1 MHCAA
6 GWATNMRHASLA
18 DASMAGKI
26 MSALP
31 HSTLCPCWKRKGQSR
46 PFQYFTPLYRQCC
59 VISSAQCPSIEY
71 WRIQSARLHP
81 SSASPQRLLDG
92 GCRERKV
99 VMTTHGTSRFKSC
112 PENRDRRRL
121 AWELRASWK
130 MLGFSKRGSRLQISW
145 LRARRSNGFSRPA
158 VSPWAQWSQV
168 TGAAVRPQL
177 CMSASSCRPFDL
189 DHIDGTTFLD
199 LVGIPFSLP
208 YPIFTAL
215 STLAEPAPK
224 TWQVLAIAK
233 NTNKLSYFH
242 PQSPNI
248 PNPGWWRRG
257 DLGNRPAHRASGKD
271 EEYPLE
277 INNGA
282 LLRYDAHCQRRGEK
296 GHNRTGTILVV
307 VSPLKLKLI

>member
-1 MHCAA
+1 MLRWLAKSCPLFHTPHCVPA
-6 GWATNMRHASLA
+6 GNE
-18 DASMAGKI
+18 
-26 MSALP
+26 
-31 HSTLCPCWKRKGQSR
+31 KGQSR

-81 SSASPQRLLDG
+81 SSASPQRLWDG

-168 TGAAVRPQL
+168 TDAAVRPQL

-189 DHIDGTTFLD
+189 DHIDRTTFLD

-208 YPIFTAL
+208 LPLSPSRLQKLGRCWRSPRIRTSFRIFIL
-215 STLAEPAPK
+215 SRQTSQIPAGGGAEIS
-224 TWQVLAIAK
+224 AIDRLTVPLEKMK
-233 NTNKLSYFH
+233 N
-242 PQSPNI
+242 
-248 PNPGWWRRG
+248 
-257 DLGNRPAHRASGKD
+257 
-271 EEYPLE
+271 PLE

-282 LLRYDAHCQRRGEK
+282 LLRHDAHCQRRGEK